1 MYVKVTVIP
10 RAKKTSVT
18 VTAQGQYRVRVTA
31 APIKGQANR
40 ELIRILA
47 DHFNTAPSSIRIK
60 RGMHSRNKL
69 IEIKE

>member
-1 MYVKVTVIP
+1 MYVYVTVIP

-18 VTAQGQYRVRVTA
+18 MTAKGHYRVRVTA

-40 ELIRILA
+40 ELINVLA
-47 DHFNTAPSSIRIK
+47 DHFNTAPSSIYIK